1 MKKDYNVKGIEG
13 AMPGSG
19 LNQSGSSPFSPRRSI
34 ALLLVRLLAL
44 LVILA
49 GVLFIS
55 AGRLDWPQA
64 WLFILAYG
72 VFLLI
77 YGAWGQR
84 NDPGQITERSNIGS
98 NVKTWDKIILS
109 IYTVLLFVM
118 LIVAGLDA
126 GQFRWAV
133 APTLLQAIGWV
144 GLLLAGGLIWWAAS
158 VNTFLSRWMRIQVDR
173 GQQAVTTGPYRWVR
187 HPMYGGVIIYML
199 SIPLVLGS
207 IWALVPGILIIILYV
222 IRTALEDRTLRE
234 ELPGY
239 REYAER
245 VCYRLIPGIW

>member
-1 MKKDYNVKGIEG
+1 MSESE
-13 AMPGSG
+13 PS
-19 LNQSGSSPFSPRRSI
+19 QSGSSPFPARRSI
-34 ALLLVRLLAL
+34 ASLLVRLLTL

-55 AGRLDWPQA
+55 AGRLDWLQA

-84 NDPGQITERSNIGS
+84 NDPGQIAERSKIGS
-98 NVKTWDKIILS
+98 NVKSWDKAILS
-109 IYTVLLFVM
+109 VYTFLLFVL

-126 GQFRWAV
+126 GRFRWAV
-133 APTLLQAIGWV
+133 APVVLQAIGWV

-158 VNTFLSRWMRIQVDR
+158 VNTFLSRWMRIQDDR

-187 HPMYGGVIIYML
+187 HPMYGGVIIFML

-207 IWALVPGILIIILYV
+207 IWALVSGILIVILYV
-222 IRTALEDRTLRE
+222 IRTALEDRTLQE

-245 VCYRLIPGIW
+245 VRYRLIPGIW